1 MALPIEAGYLCDRL
15 TKVRKYTAQSH
26 TIVEGEISGKLVAVI
41 FSGVGRTAARQG
53 GELLIAGHRPR
64 LMLSAGFAGG
74 LDPSLKRNDLV
85 MPHEIADLE
94 GNLIEVTARTSDMP
108 ASVRTRGRLLT
119 VDRVITRT
127 AEKAELREVNQADL
141 LDMESSELAHL
152 ARERSLP
159 FASMRVISDDAAV
172 ELAPEIAS
180 LLTRSG
186 SYQLG
191 AAMRAIWHRPSVFK
205 DFWAL
210 HGRALEASDRLANGI
225 QRLLEILPVP

>member
-26 TIVEGEISGKLVAVI
+26 TIVEGELSGKLVAVI
-41 FSGVGRTAARQG
+41 LSGVGMRAARHG

-64 LMLSAGFAGG
+64 LILSAGFAGG

-85 MPHEIADLE
+85 MPHEIVDLE
-94 GNLIEVTARTSDMP
+94 GNLIEVAARTSDMP
-108 ASVRTRGRLLT
+108 ASVRTSGRLLT
-119 VDRVITRT
+119 VDRVITRA
-127 AEKAELREVNQADL
+127 AEKTELRGVHQADL
-141 LDMESSELAHL
+141 LDMETSGLAHL

-159 FASMRVISDDAAV
+159 FVSMRVISDDAAV
-172 ELAPEIAS
+172 ELAPEIAN

-191 AAMRAIWHRPSVFK
+191 LAVRAIWRRPAVLK

-210 HGRALEASDRLANGI
+210 HGSALEASDRLAKGV
-225 QRLLEILPVP
+225 QRLLEILPMP